1 MTDGR
6 SAAPARRVAP
16 VAPLAHLA
24 WREARVAALVE
35 ETADARTLV
44 LDVPAWPGH
53 TAGQHVDVRLTAP
66 DGYSATRSYSLSS
79 GPGEPPALTVQ
90 EVPDGEVSTYLVRDI
105 AVGDVLE
112 LRGPIGGYFVW
123 TGAPRPLLLVGG
135 GSGLAPMRAMWRAAD
150 PSAPVVVVA
159 SVRMP
164 GRLLFAGELA
174 ERSAAGSASVTVH
187 VSRPAGPAEEG
198 VAGGRGGPFRALPR
212 RPGRVDAD
220 TLADAVRRC
229 GGAEAGP
236 GVFVCGPTSFVEA
249 VVGLLAG
256 TGLDPRSVRAE
267 RFG

>member
-6 SAAPARRVAP
+6 PAAPARRVAP

-24 WREARVAALVE
+24 WREARVAAVVE

-53 TAGQHVDVRLTAP
+53 TAGQHVDLRLTAP

-105 AVGDVLE
+105 AVGDALE
-112 LRGPIGGYFVW
+112 LRGPIGGYFAW

-135 GSGLAPMRAMWRAAD
+135 GSGLAPLRAMWRAAD

-174 ERSAAGSASVTVH
+174 ERAAAGSASVTVH
-187 VSRPAGPAEEG
+187 VSRPAGPAEVR
-198 VAGGRGGPFRALPR
+198 VAGGPLTTLAH

-249 VVGLLAG
+249 VLSLLAG